1 MLYIF
6 DLGNVVID
14 IDFGRVL
21 GVWSKLSGVP
31 LANLKKKFVLGEA
44 FEQHERG
51 DITDEAFAARIC
63 AELGIALSF
72 EQFTAGWQAIFVGV
86 RTEVITLI
94 RTLREQ
100 GHRVVVLSNTNRLH
114 CNFWPSQYPEIRQSV
129 DKLYLSQD
137 LGMRKPDPA
146 IYRYVLEQE
155 KVAASD
161 AVFFD
166 DNADNIAGAITVGL
180 QAVHVTDPGVIPAF
194 FCLTGPGQRARRCGT
209 GFGPVIEEICDETS

>member
-6 DLGNVVID
+6 DLGNVVIN
-14 IDFGRVL
+14 IDFGWVL

-31 LANLKKKFVLGEA
+31 LAILKKKFVMGEA

-63 AELGIALSF
+63 GELGISLSF
-72 EQFTAGWQAIFVGV
+72 EQFTTGWQAIFSGV
-86 RTEVITLI
+86 RTEVIEI
-94 RTLREQ
+94 IQALRRQ

-114 CNFWPSQYPEIRQSV
+114 CNYWPSQYPEIQQAV

-155 KVAASD
+155 GVAA
-161 AVFFD
+161 AEATFFD
-166 DNADNIAGAITVGL
+166 DNADNIAGAKTVGL
-180 QAVHVTDPGVIPAF
+180 QTVHVTDPEVIPAF
-194 FCLTGPGQRARRCGT
+194 FA
-209 GFGPVIEEICDETS
+209 

>member
-6 DLGNVVID
+6 DLGNVVIN

-31 LANLKKKFVLGEA
+31 LAILKKKFVMGEA

-63 AELGIALSF
+63 GELGIALSF
-72 EQFTAGWQAIFVGV
+72 EQFTTGWQAIFAGV
-86 RTEVITLI
+86 RTEVIDI
-94 RTLREQ
+94 IQALRRQ

-114 CNFWPSQYPEIRQSV
+114 CSYWPSQYPEIQQSV

-155 KVAASD
+155 GVAA
-161 AVFFD
+161 AKAIFFD
-166 DNADNIAGAITVGL
+166 DNADNIAGAKTVGL
-180 QAVHVTDPGVIPAF
+180 QTVHVTDPDVIPAYF
-194 FCLTGPGQRARRCGT
+194 A
-209 GFGPVIEEICDETS
+209 

>member
-6 DLGNVVID
+6 DLGNVVIN

-21 GVWSKLSGVP
+21 GVWSNLSGVP
-31 LANLKKKFVLGEA
+31 LAILKKKFVMGEA

-63 AELGIALSF
+63 GELGIALSF
-72 EQFTAGWQAIFVGV
+72 EQFTTGWQAIFAGV
-86 RTEVITLI
+86 RTEVIDI
-94 RTLREQ
+94 IQALRRQ

-114 CNFWPSQYPEIRQSV
+114 CNYWPSQYPEIQQSV

-155 KVAASD
+155 GVAA
-161 AVFFD
+161 AKAIFFD
-166 DNADNIAGAITVGL
+166 DNADNIAGAKTVGL
-180 QAVHVTDPGVIPAF
+180 QTVHVTDPDVIPAYF
-194 FCLTGPGQRARRCGT
+194 A
-209 GFGPVIEEICDETS
+209 

>member
-6 DLGNVVID
+6 DLGNVVIN

-31 LANLKKKFVLGEA
+31 LAILKKKFVMGEA

-63 AELGIALSF
+63 GELGIALSF
-72 EQFTAGWQAIFVGV
+72 EQFTTGWQAIFAGV
-86 RTEVITLI
+86 RTEVIDI
-94 RTLREQ
+94 IQALRRQ

-114 CNFWPSQYPEIRQSV
+114 CNYWPSQYPEIQQSV

-146 IYRYVLEQE
+146 IYRYVLELE
-155 KVAASD
+155 GVAA
-161 AVFFD
+161 AKAIFFD
-166 DNADNIAGAITVGL
+166 DNADNIAGAKTVGL
-180 QAVHVTDPGVIPAF
+180 QTVHVTDPDVIPAYF
-194 FCLTGPGQRARRCGT
+194 A
-209 GFGPVIEEICDETS
+209 

>member
-21 GVWSKLSGVP
+21 GVWSNLSGAP
-31 LANLKKKFVLGEA
+31 LASLKKQFVMGDA

-51 DITDEAFAARIC
+51 DITDEAFAAKIC
-63 AELGIALSF
+63 GELGIALSF
-72 EQFTAGWQAIFVGV
+72 EQFTAGWQAVFVGV
-86 RTEVITLI
+86 RPEVIEI
-94 RTLREQ
+94 IQGLREQ
-100 GHRVVVLSNTNRLH
+100 GNRVVILSNTNRLH
-114 CNFWPSQYPEIRQSV
+114 CDYWPSQYPEVQQSV

-155 KVAASD
+155 GVNAQD

-166 DNADNIAGAITVGL
+166 DNAENIAAAKSVGL
-180 QAVHVTDPGVIPAF
+180 PAIHVTDRGVVPAYF
-194 FCLTGPGQRARRCGT
+194 A
-209 GFGPVIEEICDETS
+209 

>member
-21 GVWSKLSGVP
+21 GVWSNLSGAP
-31 LANLKKKFVLGEA
+31 LASLKKQFVMGDA

-51 DITDEAFAARIC
+51 DITDEAFAAKIC
-63 AELGIALSF
+63 GELGIALSF
-72 EQFTAGWQAIFVGV
+72 EQFTAGWQAVFVGV
-86 RTEVITLI
+86 RPEVIEI
-94 RTLREQ
+94 IQGLRKQ
-100 GHRVVVLSNTNRLH
+100 GNRVVILSNTNRLH
-114 CNFWPSQYPEIRQSV
+114 CDYWPSQYPEVQQSV

-155 KVAASD
+155 GVNAQD

-166 DNADNIAGAITVGL
+166 DNAENIAAAKSVGL
-180 QAVHVTDPGVIPAF
+180 PAIHVTDRGVVPAYF
-194 FCLTGPGQRARRCGT
+194 A
-209 GFGPVIEEICDETS
+209 